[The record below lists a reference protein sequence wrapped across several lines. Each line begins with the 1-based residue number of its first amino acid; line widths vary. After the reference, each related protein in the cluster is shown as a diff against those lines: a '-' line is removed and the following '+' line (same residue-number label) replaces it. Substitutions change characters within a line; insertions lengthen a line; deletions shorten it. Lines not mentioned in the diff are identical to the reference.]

1 MASNDQKI
9 QLIQDAAI
17 ALFSRYGLRK
27 TAMLDIARAAGISRA
42 SLYLSFCSKEEVFR
56 SVSIR
61 LHEGAMAE
69 VEAAFAGEGGVLERL
84 ERALLAFMLG
94 LTSPVTE
101 SPHGQELVDANTALA
116 ADITGAAKARLLG
129 LIAREL
135 EHAAETGEI
144 DLAAAGVGSDE
155 LARMILS
162 AADGFKHAEAPVAR
176 DLPAQLALFM
186 RLLARALG
194 ARSAG

>member
-1 MASNDQKI
+1 M
-9 QLIQDAAI
+9 
-17 ALFSRYGLRK
+17 
-27 TAMLDIARAAGISRA
+27 
-42 SLYLSFCSKEEVFR
+42 
-56 SVSIR
+56 
-61 LHEGAMAE
+61 
-69 VEAAFAGEGGVLERL
+69 LERL

-129 LIAREL
+129 WIAQEL
-135 EHAAETGEI
+135 ARAAEEGEI

-162 AADGFKHAEAPVAR
+162 AADGFKHAEVPVAR
-176 DLPAQLALFM
+176 DLPAP
-186 RLLARALG
+186 ARALHAPAGPRAG
-194 ARSAG
+194 AGADRFFPSPSERRAAAIKHKALRTEDA